1 MTSPEHEPER
11 ARRAQ
16 GDPPASGDRVACRV
30 EWSPDF
36 RYCTATAHDRGG
48 DRIVALT
55 FASPDP
61 CGDTIV
67 RLRMETAAIAAL
79 HSMLAALRT

>member
-1 MTSPEHEPER
+1 MNSPQHQPEPR
-11 ARRAQ
+11 RRSTPGGAGGGARI
-16 GDPPASGDRVACRV
+16 ACRV

-61 CGDTIV
+61 CGDPIV
-67 RLRMETAAIAAL
+67 RLRMETAAA
-79 HSMLAALRT
+79 AALRTMLDAVR